1 MKEISDDLITRG
13 MQIMPKF
20 EAEARLQLLNSDD
33 LVMWSNYTYTAG
45 NGNCSFKTIFFCLS
59 FFFLSWSEYSGF
71 TMLSCKNQSQVICN
85 RTTELTSLDS
95 GQQ

>member
-33 LVMWSNYTYTAG
+33 LVMWSNYTYTPG
-45 NGNCSFKTIFFCLS
+45 NGNCSFKTIFFVLV
-59 FFFLSWSEYSGF
+59 FFVVVRALRLYHVKLQKSIPSI
-71 TMLSCKNQSQVICN
+71 L
-85 RTTELTSLDS
+85 
-95 GQQ
+95 

>member
-1 MKEISDDLITRG
+1 VKEISDDLITRG

-59 FFFLSWSEYSGF
+59 FFFCRG
-71 TMLSCKNQSQVICN
+71 QSTQALRC
-85 RTTELTSLDS
+85 
-95 GQQ
+95 